1 MLAPFGSMCPCEGT
15 PGRDSAPASETG
27 PAEAAKVAAK
37 VEVVEDKGGQGEE
50 CRCVIIIH
58 ISQNKPHSYHTHMYV
73 HIYVYN
79 ICLVVSNMTFIFH
92 FIYGVSAFPTDE
104 LIFFRGVGR
113 PPAR

>member
-58 ISQNKPHSYHTHMYV
+58 ISQNKPHSYHTHTYIYMY
-73 HIYVYN
+73 I
-79 ICLVVSNMTFIFH
+79 ITGWWFL
-92 FIYGVSAFPTDE
+92 
-104 LIFFRGVGR
+104 
-113 PPAR
+113 